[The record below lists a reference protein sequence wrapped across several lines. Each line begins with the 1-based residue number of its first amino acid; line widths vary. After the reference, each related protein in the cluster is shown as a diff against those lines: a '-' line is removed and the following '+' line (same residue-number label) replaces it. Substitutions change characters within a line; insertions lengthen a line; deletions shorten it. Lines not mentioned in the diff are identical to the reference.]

1 MVKVFLSYHHNDRK
15 LAAGVKECLSGLGMN
30 VFMAHQDLEPS
41 TEWQE
46 EILKNLRKCDV
57 FMPLLT
63 KRFHSSNWTDQETG
77 IAFASE
83 KFILPLKVSPDPYGF
98 IGKLQAL
105 KVRKELEETC
115 RKIVQVLASRPV
127 LADRARDGLIDI
139 FLRSTSFEES
149 ARLAAALLK
158 LKPYSTS
165 QLNRIVQGAAKNQQ
179 IYGGRR
185 AREPVNELIRENRPN
200 VRRKLVREFAKQ
212 VESWPY

>member
-1 MVKVFLSYHHNDRK
+1 MLKVFLSYHHNARK
-15 LAAGVKECLSGLGMN
+15 FAGRVKSCLTGLGTD
-30 VFMAHQDLEPS
+30 VFLAHEDLEPS

-63 KRFHSSNWTDQETG
+63 KSFHSSNWTDQETG

-115 RKIVQVLASRPV
+115 RKIVQVLASCPV
-127 LADRARDGLIDI
+127 LGDRARDGVIDA

-149 ARLAAALLK
+149 ARLAAALSK

-185 AREPVNELIRENRPN
+185 AREAVNELTRENRPN
-200 VRRKLVREFAKQ
+200 VRRRLVREFAKQ
-212 VESWPY
+212 VASWHY

>member
-1 MVKVFLSYHHNDRK
+1 MLKVFLSYHHSARK
-15 LAAGVKECLSGLGMN
+15 FARRVKGCLSGLGMD
-30 VFMAHQDLEPS
+30 VFLAHEDLEPS

-46 EILKNLRKCDV
+46 EILLHLRKCNV

-63 KRFHSSNWTDQETG
+63 KSFHSSNWTDQETG

-105 KVRKELEETC
+105 KVRKEPEETC

-127 LADRARDGLIDI
+127 LRDRARDGVIDA
-139 FLRSTSFEES
+139 FLGSTSFEDS
-149 ARLAAALLK
+149 ARVATALLK

-165 QLNRIVQGAAKNQQ
+165 QLNRIVEGASKNQQ

-185 AREPVNELIRENRPN
+185 AREAVNELVRENRPN
-200 VRRKLVREFAKQ
+200 LSRKLVREFAKQ
-212 VESWPY
+212 VTSWPY